1 MSNSGLNQ
9 NNPTQTQLWDQAL
22 IEKYNY
28 SGPRYTSYPTA
39 LEFNESFNEQDFITA
54 ATRYHDRPLSLYIH
68 IPFCHKLCYFCGCN
82 KLITRQT
89 HKVTQYLDALDV
101 EIESRA
107 PLFKNRTVSQMHWG
121 GGTPTFLT
129 NEEIARLMA
138 SLKQHFHFAD
148 DAELSI
154 EIDPR
159 EITPDT
165 IDHLANLGF
174 NRLSMGIQDF
184 NHEIQNLINREQ
196 DENLIRQLIKQARK
210 NHFASISLDLIY
222 GLPKQTVASF
232 TETLNK
238 VIDISPDRLSV
249 FNYAHLPSRF
259 AAQRKIKDH
268 DLPNASEKLQIL
280 QTSIEKLTQS
290 GYQFIGMD
298 HFAKPSDELA
308 IAQQQNKLHR
318 NFQGYTT
325 QGEADLLG
333 LGVSAIS
340 MLGDSYAQNQKDLKI
355 YQNQIATKGNGLW
368 KGFNLSLDDKIRRDV
383 IKQLICHFY
392 LDKTTIEQQYHIVFD
407 DYFAQDLAL
416 LKPLESDGL
425 VTISQHVIK
434 VQPKGHLL
442 IRNICMCFDTYM
454 RRMARQQQFSRV
466 I

>member
-107 PLFKNRTVSQMHWG
+107 PLFKNRTLSQMHWG

-425 VTISQHVIK
+425 VTIRQHVIK